1 MENQCAFIINRE
13 PNISECLCT
22 TSFSG
27 VMAKIGGSE
36 KEGREGRR
44 RRKRR
49 GRREDWGKQSAGAR
63 KTIQEYRG
71 RREKN
76 LLPLYS

>member
-1 MENQCAFIINRE
+1 MRKMENRCAFYWRE
-13 PNISECLCT
+13 NCPNISECLCT

-27 VMAKIGGSE
+27 VMGEIGGSE

-49 GRREDWGKQSAGAR
+49 EKKEDWGKQSEGER

-71 RREKN
+71 RRE
-76 LLPLYS
+76 